1 MSNEDVPVDI
11 VASAIGIRIA
21 RGKRTV
27 VEGTENTCIY
37 EGKGDCGDGLLMM
50 KISENR

>member
-21 RGKRTV
+21 RGKGTV
-27 VEGTENTCIY
+27 VGGTENTR
-37 EGKGDCGDGLLMM
+37 GKVIAATDY
-50 KISENR
+50 